1 MYSMI
6 WKLKNALKK
15 TKIGKKLNY
24 FSFVFL
30 ELIHFLRKKVKL
42 KKENQ
47 FPVMIF
53 IIKLFYI

>member
-15 TKIGKKLNY
+15 TKIGKNLNY